1 MNPEELFFK
10 VQPWQRWLIVAAVV
24 VLLLVGFFFLFINDM
39 LSEKKNRQANI
50 KSLQSQIDSQKA
62 IQAKGPEYQK
72 QIENLKNELA
82 QEVRSLP
89 DSQDIEG
96 LLKRITE
103 LLSESQLQSTRFVPG
118 QDKKNEELYYATI
131 PITLQVRGDYEKQ
144 GNFLAKLSTLSRIV
158 NVPSIKL
165 TKAGSGAGAQQQVA
179 AQLGLVTLD
188 ADISGE
194 TYYRLSAEQ
203 IAEAQQKKKAAPAT
217 KKAAPKSTPKGGKA
231 APAP

>member
-118 QDKKNEELYYATI
+118 QEKKNEELYYATI

-144 GNFLAKLSTLSRIV
+144 GNFLTKLSTLSRIV

-165 TKAGSGAGAQQQVA
+165 TKAGSLSGAQQQVA

-194 TYYRLSAEQ
+194 TYYRLSPDQ

-217 KKAAPKSTPKGGKA
+217 KKAAPKSSPKGKA